1 MLRLQ
6 ATFRVALFD
15 NLILFYDF
23 SVFMEKSLK
32 DFERFKKQK
41 VRDINEIM
49 ENYIKTQIKVNKM
62 VSGDSN
68 TFLAF

>member
-1 MLRLQ
+1 
-6 ATFRVALFD
+6 
-15 NLILFYDF
+15 
-23 SVFMEKSLK
+23 MEKSLK